1 MDANS
6 LGRLENKNYNV
17 DAIETIFLIKKK
29 MMLFFR
35 NLDLG
40 GYSL

>member
-1 MDANS
+1 MVVNS
-6 LGRLENKNYNV
+6 IGRLENKNYNLDV
-17 DAIETIFLIKKK
+17 IETIFLIKKK
-29 MMLFFR
+29 MMLFLR